1 MGNIT
6 DTMNRQAAACRDM
19 EDLLDFCREFDSEMV
34 NFQKFMKSY
43 LSQHNIT
50 EEAFISCY
58 TSSMKSYVK
67 KWLTGESMPRN
78 RSGFIRIAI
87 YLGMT
92 VSEANLFLTR
102 VGGYGKLYPKN
113 IEDAACIHAL
123 THHLN
128 YTDYENLTKR
138 MISELQEIMYNET
151 KDLFPQEYVE
161 IRDSLPHDD
170 RYFESVKLLNEKYE
184 AAEEKEK
191 ISHKKTLHN
200 ALKNQEKILRLKLLD
215 EETDFVGTEVIM
227 ENPDAMTD
235 MIGYVRDNWKAI
247 LTANYR
253 LRQYIDECLKES
265 GLTNHR
271 GKPISTING
280 LFEYYLDEYVDRT
293 RSITVISDEVYRKIT
308 VDYSRMKTSRHLDL
322 KRNYLIFIGILLN
335 WEEEQINTM
344 LEIAH
349 MDHLCARRDSE
360 AAIIA
365 ALHRGNDKPID
376 FIEFI
381 FDNPGTQS
389 LYLDQLND
397 LIY

>member
-1 MGNIT
+1 MCILLKTVDKPGKLCYTILTNFKECEGNAMGNIT
-6 DTMNRQAAACRDM
+6 DTMNRQAAACEDM

-67 KWLTGESMPRN
+67 KWLTGDSMPRN

-170 RYFESVKLLNEKYE
+170 RYFESVKLLN
-184 AAEEKEK
+184 
-191 ISHKKTLHN
+191 
-200 ALKNQEKILRLKLLD
+200 
-215 EETDFVGTEVIM
+215 
-227 ENPDAMTD
+227 
-235 MIGYVRDNWKAI
+235 
-247 LTANYR
+247 
-253 LRQYIDECLKES
+253 
-265 GLTNHR
+265 
-271 GKPISTING
+271 
-280 LFEYYLDEYVDRT
+280 
-293 RSITVISDEVYRKIT
+293 
-308 VDYSRMKTSRHLDL
+308 
-322 KRNYLIFIGILLN
+322 
-335 WEEEQINTM
+335 
-344 LEIAH
+344 
-349 MDHLCARRDSE
+349 
-360 AAIIA
+360 
-365 ALHRGNDKPID
+365 
-376 FIEFI
+376 
-381 FDNPGTQS
+381 
-389 LYLDQLND
+389 
-397 LIY
+397 